1 MDRSGDSQMPPLCLC
16 GFPGG
21 GMMFLYGS
29 RSGRT
34 MTEERYAKRK
44 ILVKDW

>member
-21 GMMFLYGS
+21 GMIVFVWVPQRPRDDGGTL
-29 RSGRT
+29 RQT
-34 MTEERYAKRK
+34 
-44 ILVKDW
+44 